1 MTKTNSSK
9 LKRIT
14 PTDIRSQKGKEP
26 AVCLVAYTAVMA
38 KALDPHVDLILVGDS
53 LGMVLYGYD
62 NTLKVTVDMMVLHG
76 TAVVKASKHACMVVD
91 LPFGSYQE
99 SKELAY
105 RNAAMILAQ
114 TGCSAVKLEGGLEM
128 AETVTYLVQRGVPV
142 MGHIGLT
149 PQHINTLGGFR
160 VQGKTTSDAERRKAD
175 AIAMSEAGAF
185 AIVAVSYTHLPL
197 PTNREE

>member
-1 MTKTNSSK
+1 M
-9 LKRIT
+9 
-14 PTDIRSQKGKEP
+14 
-26 AVCLVAYTAVMA
+26 
-38 KALDPHVDLILVGDS
+38 DLILVGDS

-105 RNAAMILAQ
+105 RNAATILAQ
-114 TGCSAVKLEGGLEM
+114 TGCSAVKLEGGLEI

-142 MGHIGLT
+142 MG
-149 PQHINTLGGFR
+149 TL
-160 VQGKTTSDAERRKAD
+160 A
-175 AIAMSEAGAF
+175 
-185 AIVAVSYTHLPL
+185 
-197 PTNREE
+197 